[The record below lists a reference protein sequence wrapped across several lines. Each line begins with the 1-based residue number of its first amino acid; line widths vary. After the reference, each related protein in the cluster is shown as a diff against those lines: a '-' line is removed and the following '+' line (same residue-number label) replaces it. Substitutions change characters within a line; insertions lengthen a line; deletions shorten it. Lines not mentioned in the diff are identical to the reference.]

1 VGHAILTFASLSFL
15 GLSPPPEVPEWGSMI
30 AAGRNYLD
38 QWWIATFP
46 GLAILSLTIAFNVV
60 GDSLRGFLDRACGS
74 CEGGDG
80 TAGRRM
86 NCAPE
91 LVEGGTHA

>member
-15 GLSPPPEVPEWGSMI
+15 GLGPPPEVPEWGSMI

-60 GDSLRGFLDRACGS
+60 GDSLRDFLPASAQAVTARAVS
-74 CEGGDG
+74 
-80 TAGRRM
+80 ASRRM
-86 NCAPE
+86 ERP
-91 LVEGGTHA
+91 